1 MLDLLNE
8 IWTGLRP
15 HVVETAVVI
24 GAAMLAFAGGKA
36 LEALKTIKDRELALS
51 LYRTIENGLKAII
64 ARRALTGADLG
75 PTTTPVIV
83 REVIDFAKDN
93 NPAAVTKLGQSDDAL
108 HEKVLAR
115 LPEAK
120 AAVVEAA
127 AKVLAR

>member
-1 MLDLLNE
+1 MDILSE
-8 IWTGLRP
+8 IWAGLRP

-24 GAAMLAFAGGKA
+24 GAAAMAFAAAKA

-64 ARRALTGADLG
+64 ARRALAGADLG
-75 PTTTPVIV
+75 PATTGAIV

-127 AKVLAR
+127 AKLADAK